1 MQQTQQRKLILALG
15 ERIMDNEDKDIKALL
30 DRIDEVVA
38 ESATIPTIPI
48 QNTTKV
54 ELQKNINVAKMR
66 IQTLKQEISALRG
79 KITLWKIQ
87 LERL

>member
-1 MQQTQQRKLILALG
+1 
-15 ERIMDNEDKDIKALL
+15 MDNEDKDIKALL